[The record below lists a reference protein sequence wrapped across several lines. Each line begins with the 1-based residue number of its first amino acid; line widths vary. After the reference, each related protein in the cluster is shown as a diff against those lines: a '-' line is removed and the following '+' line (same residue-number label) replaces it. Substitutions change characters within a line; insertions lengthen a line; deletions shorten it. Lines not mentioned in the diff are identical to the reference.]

1 MAHTTRRS
9 TGITGLDLALDG
21 GFSPGSRIVIFGSP
35 LSGLELLAEQFWR
48 VEDQAGTYLMLD
60 TMPGKGMVDA
70 RGMDPAALVGVMQ
83 GDRIVV
89 DSLSTSILEWGIDAA
104 AGLIL
109 EDTREI
115 VEGGANII
123 YLLYTG
129 LHSPAEEARVMRAA
143 DVFITLRHQIHGNE
157 FERMLSIEKLR
168 GADVPRR
175 VIPYYII
182 AKGLEL
188 STTSRVV

>member
-1 MAHTTRRS
+1 MAYTTRRS
-9 TGITGLDLALDG
+9 TGITGLDLALEG

-35 LSGLELLAEQFWR
+35 LSGLEPLAEQFWE
-48 VEDQAGTYLMLD
+48 VEEQAGTYLMLD
-60 TMPGKGMVDA
+60 TMPGEGMVDA
-70 RGMDPAALVGVMQ
+70 RGMDPATLAGSMQ

-89 DSLSTSILEWGIDAA
+89 DSLSTVILEWGIDAA
-104 AGLIL
+104 AGLVL
-109 EDTREI
+109 EDTRDI
-115 VEGGANII
+115 IGRGANIV

-129 LHSPAEEARVMRAA
+129 LHGPAEEARVMRAA

-157 FERMLSIEKLR
+157 FERMLSIEKFR
-168 GADVPRR
+168 GEDVPRR

-182 AKGLEL
+182 AKGLGL

>member
-1 MAHTTRRS
+1 VAYTTRRS
-9 TGITGLDLALDG
+9 TGITGLDLALEG

-35 LSGLELLAEQFWR
+35 LSGLELLAEQFWE
-48 VEDQAGTYLMLD
+48 VEEQAGTYLMLD
-60 TMPGKGMVDA
+60 TMPGEGMVDA
-70 RGMDPAALVGVMQ
+70 RGMDPAALVGAMQ

-89 DSLSTSILEWGIDAA
+89 DSLSTVILEWGIDAA
-104 AGLIL
+104 VGLVL
-109 EDTREI
+109 KDTREI
-115 VEGGANII
+115 VCGGANII

-129 LHSPAEEARVMRAA
+129 LHGPAEEARVMRAA

-157 FERMLSIEKLR
+157 FERMLSIEKFR
-168 GADVPRR
+168 GEDVPRR
-175 VIPYYII
+175 VIPYYIM

>member
-1 MAHTTRRS
+1 MAYTTRRS
-9 TGITGLDLALDG
+9 TGITGLDLALEG

-35 LSGLELLAEQFWR
+35 LSGLELLAEQFWE
-48 VEDQAGTYLMLD
+48 VEDRTGAYLMLD
-60 TMPGKGMVDA
+60 TMPGEGMVDA
-70 RGMDPAALVGVMQ
+70 RGMDPAALVGAMQ

-89 DSLSTSILEWGIDAA
+89 DSLSTVILEWGIDAA
-104 AGLIL
+104 VGLVL
-109 EDTREI
+109 KDTREI
-115 VEGGANII
+115 VCGGANII

-129 LHSPAEEARVMRAA
+129 LHGPAEEARVMRAA

-157 FERMLSIEKLR
+157 FERMLSIEKFR
-168 GADVPRR
+168 GEDVPRR
-175 VIPYYII
+175 VIPYYIM